1 MNRGNLIVISGPSG
15 AGKGTIVSKLM
26 EKNDEKL
33 ALSISCTTRYRR
45 EGEIDKV
52 HYYFISKEE
61 FRSKIE
67 EGDFLEYA
75 QVFDNFYGTPLSKIE
90 EKLNDGIDVI
100 LEIDVQGA
108 LQVKEKVPKAILIF
122 IMPPSFEI
130 LSERLKGRGK
140 ETEEQVNKRLSK
152 AEKEMNLKD
161 KYDYSV
167 VNADLDKA
175 VGEVYNIIKTNRK

>member
-1 MNRGNLIVISGPSG
+1 M
-15 AGKGTIVSKLM
+15 
-26 EKNDEKL
+26 
-33 ALSISCTTRYRR
+33 
-45 EGEIDKV
+45 
-52 HYYFISKEE
+52 
-61 FRSKIE
+61 
-67 EGDFLEYA
+67 
-75 QVFDNFYGTPLSKIE
+75 SKIE

-130 LSERLKGRGK
+130 LSERLKGRGT